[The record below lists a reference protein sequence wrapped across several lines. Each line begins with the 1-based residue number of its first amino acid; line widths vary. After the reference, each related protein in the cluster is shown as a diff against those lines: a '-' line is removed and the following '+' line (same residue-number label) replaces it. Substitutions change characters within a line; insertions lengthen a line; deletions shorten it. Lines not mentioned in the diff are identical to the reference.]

1 MFVYICCSGG
11 MSSSLF
17 CIKMVTALEA
27 TYPALKV
34 RSAHLDT
41 VMARETIYRE
51 KYDMILIY
59 GGIEIIRPENAFDL
73 NQLIDVI
80 LIAPQVA
87 YLLPLKQ
94 EILKD
99 YPIIIKL
106 IDKKIFGTV
115 AGAQAA
121 GDLLDELVA
130 LDLERSYLSA
140 TLIETK
146 NADKNIELLLNGLDR
161 KGDCA
166 KQLIQSFEEMG
177 LRVVQEKYGLDT
189 LYQFHPKADYDIRLL
204 FGYNHM
210 LAAEDMGKLS
220 RRIDGFIYLE
230 SPLENPKINWF
241 QDYQIPLFKLSRDSN
256 YGQAVELSD
265 IQDFLLTVAQ
275 RSEAISET
283 YVAKFEAAPPEKRR
297 HHFLGIL
304 SWET

>member
-1 MFVYICCSGG
+1 M
-11 MSSSLF
+11 
-17 CIKMVTALEA
+17 
-27 TYPALKV
+27 
-34 RSAHLDT
+34 
-41 VMARETIYRE
+41 
-51 KYDMILIY
+51 
-59 GGIEIIRPENAFDL
+59 
-73 NQLIDVI
+73 IDVI

-189 LYQFHPKADYDIRLL
+189 LY
-204 FGYNHM
+204 
-210 LAAEDMGKLS
+210 
-220 RRIDGFIYLE
+220 
-230 SPLENPKINWF
+230 
-241 QDYQIPLFKLSRDSN
+241 
-256 YGQAVELSD
+256 
-265 IQDFLLTVAQ
+265 
-275 RSEAISET
+275 
-283 YVAKFEAAPPEKRR
+283 
-297 HHFLGIL
+297 
-304 SWET
+304 

>member
-1 MFVYICCSGG
+1 
-11 MSSSLF
+11 
-17 CIKMVTALEA
+17 
-27 TYPALKV
+27 
-34 RSAHLDT
+34 
-41 VMARETIYRE
+41 MARETIYRE
-51 KYDMILIY
+51 KYDLILIY

-146 NADKNIELLLNGLDR
+146 IADKNIELLLNGLDR

-220 RRIDGFIYLE
+220 RRIDGLIYLE

-283 YVAKFEAAPPEKRR
+283 YVAKFEAAPPEKR
-297 HHFLGIL
+297 
-304 SWET
+304 

>member
-1 MFVYICCSGG
+1 MLLYIWCAGG
-11 MSSSLF
+11 MSSSLV

-146 NADKNIELLLNGLDR
+146 IADKNIELLLNGLDR

-204 FGYNHM
+204 CGYNHM

-220 RRIDGFIYLE
+220 RRIDGLIYLE

>member
-1 MFVYICCSGG
+1 MAGLK
-11 MSSSLF
+11 SS
-17 CIKMVTALEA
+17 A
-27 TYPALKV
+27 
-34 RSAHLDT
+34 
-41 VMARETIYRE
+41 
-51 KYDMILIY
+51 
-59 GGIEIIRPENAFDL
+59 PENAFDL

-115 AGAQAA
+115 TGAQAA

-220 RRIDGFIYLE
+220 RRIDGLIYLE

-297 HHFLGIL
+297 HHFLGIFIMGNL
-304 SWET
+304 RIYFHAS

>member
-87 YLLPLKQ
+87 YLLSLKQ
-94 EILKD
+94 ELLKD
-99 YPIIIKL
+99 SPIIIKL

-146 NADKNIELLLNGLDR
+146 NADKNIENLCGKDLNV
-161 KGDCA
+161 
-166 KQLIQSFEEMG
+166 I
-177 LRVVQEKYGLDT
+177 
-189 LYQFHPKADYDIRLL
+189 
-204 FGYNHM
+204 
-210 LAAEDMGKLS
+210 
-220 RRIDGFIYLE
+220 
-230 SPLENPKINWF
+230 
-241 QDYQIPLFKLSRDSN
+241 
-256 YGQAVELSD
+256 
-265 IQDFLLTVAQ
+265 
-275 RSEAISET
+275 
-283 YVAKFEAAPPEKRR
+283 
-297 HHFLGIL
+297 
-304 SWET
+304 